1 MPRTDQ
7 ALLLFRQIA
16 RPISFF
22 VIGIFACVATV
33 EGEEFHLLSSW
44 SPAYVGHAE
53 IAGRFVSQ
61 LNRSSGGE
69 IKVRITGPEAIPPFE
84 QLQPAAA
91 GLVDFLFTHGAYHI
105 GESGIGMALNAIE
118 ADPLVL
124 RTSGIWQAVDEHY
137 RSLGLKLLALP
148 TSARGYHM
156 LLKDEISA
164 DCDLSGRKIRG
175 SPAYLRLIRSLGATP
190 VVLPAGE
197 VYAALEKHVVDGA
210 AWPAAGSLPFR
221 WYEVTAHYLRPT
233 FGATTHQLFI
243 NLRRFERLA
252 PGQQQLLLGQGEILE
267 RDVYKRFAEL
277 VVIEEQAFKKFGL
290 TSTTLCGEPLAQ
302 LAQYWSDGT
311 WSMAIAK
318 SGVAAERL
326 YKLAGAAGLTK

>member
-1 MPRTDQ
+1 MIPNLHYCVVG
-7 ALLLFRQIA
+7 LLVLVVNVGA
-16 RPISFF
+16 
-22 VIGIFACVATV
+22 
-33 EGEEFHLLSSW
+33 EEFQLLSSW

-53 IAGRFVSQ
+53 IAGRFADQ
-61 LNRSSGGE
+61 LTRSSNGD
-69 IKVRITGPEAIPPFE
+69 ITVRITGPGAIPPFE

-105 GESGIGMALNAIE
+105 GESGIGMALNAIDG
-118 ADPLVL
+118 DPKAL
-124 RTSGIWQAVDEHY
+124 RASGIWQAVDEHY
-137 RSLGLKLLALP
+137 RTLGLKLLALP
-148 TSARGYHM
+148 SSARGYHM
-156 LLKDEISA
+156 LLKDEIGT

-175 SPAYLRLIRSLGATP
+175 SPAYLGLIQSLGATP

-243 NLRRFERLA
+243 NLQRFDGLSVAVR
-252 PGQQQLLLGQGEILE
+252 QLLLSEGEVLE
-267 RDVYKRFAEL
+267 RDVQRRFYEL
-277 VVIEEQAFKKFGL
+277 VTIEEEAFKKFGL
-290 TSTTLCGEPLAQ
+290 TATRLCGEPLAQ
-302 LAQYWSDGT
+302 LPRYWSDGS

-318 SGVAAERL
+318 TPVMAKRLYELAVAA
-326 YKLAGAAGLTK
+326 GMTK

>member
-1 MPRTDQ
+1 MIQ
-7 ALLLFRQIA
+7 NLLYCVLAI
-16 RPISFF
+16 FF
-22 VIGIFACVATV
+22 CVATADA
-33 EGEEFHLLSSW
+33 EEFHLLSSW

-53 IAGRFVSQ
+53 IAGRFVDQ
-61 LNRSSGGE
+61 LRCSSNGD
-69 IKVRITGPEAIPPFE
+69 ITVRITGPEAIPPFE

-91 GLVDFLFTHGAYHI
+91 GLVDILFTHGAYHI

-118 ADPLVL
+118 GDPQAL

-137 RSLGLKLLALP
+137 RTLGLKLLALP
-148 TSARGYHM
+148 SSARGYHM
-156 LLKDEISA
+156 LLKDEIGA
-164 DCDLSGRKIRG
+164 DCDLTGRKIRG
-175 SPAYLRLIRSLGATP
+175 SPAYLGLIQSLRATP

-243 NLRRFERLA
+243 NLQRFEDLGA
-252 PGQQQLLLGQGEILE
+252 AQQHLLLREGEILE
-267 RDVYKRFAEL
+267 RDVQKRFHEL
-277 VVIEEQAFKKFGL
+277 VTIEEEAFKKFGL
-290 TSTTLCGEPLAQ
+290 TPTQLCGEPLAQ
-302 LAQYWSDGT
+302 LPRYWSDGS

-318 SGVAAERL
+318 SPVMAERL
-326 YKLAGAAGLTK
+326 HKLAVAAGLTK

>member
-1 MPRTDQ
+1 
-7 ALLLFRQIA
+7 
-16 RPISFF
+16 
-22 VIGIFACVATV
+22 
-33 EGEEFHLLSSW
+33 
-44 SPAYVGHAE
+44 
-53 IAGRFVSQ
+53 
-61 LNRSSGGE
+61 
-69 IKVRITGPEAIPPFE
+69 
-84 QLQPAAA
+84 
-91 GLVDFLFTHGAYHI
+91 
-105 GESGIGMALNAIE
+105 
-118 ADPLVL
+118 
-124 RTSGIWQAVDEHY
+124 
-137 RSLGLKLLALP
+137 
-148 TSARGYHM
+148 
-156 LLKDEISA
+156 
-164 DCDLSGRKIRG
+164 
-175 SPAYLRLIRSLGATP
+175 

-318 SGVAAERL
+318 SGVTAERL